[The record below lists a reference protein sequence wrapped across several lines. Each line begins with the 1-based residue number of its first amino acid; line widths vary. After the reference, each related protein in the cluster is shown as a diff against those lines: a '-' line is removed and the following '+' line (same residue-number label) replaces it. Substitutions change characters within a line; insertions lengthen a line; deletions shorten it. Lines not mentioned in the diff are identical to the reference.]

1 VQIGWA
7 RFALFIKRWKRY
19 LNGLVMS
26 KNTYKMELKIDF
38 QKSKSFVIYYQNQVF
53 DSWEVEELSLTF
65 VQKLAENQ
73 AAFLKN
79 STPLSEIVFSFEIP
93 FDMISLIFQHTNDGF
108 IILSSKNYDDSDLQ
122 EWKLPQDKFYTAL
135 TIGLTKFYSSISE
148 EYIVDSSFGRHKK
161 GAWNE
166 NLLKI
171 ISSFTDFYF

>member
-1 VQIGWA
+1 
-7 RFALFIKRWKRY
+7 
-19 LNGLVMS
+19 
-26 KNTYKMELKIDF
+26 MELKIDF
-38 QKSKSFVIYYQNQVF
+38 QKSKSFVIFYQNQVF

-73 AAFLKN
+73 ATFLKN
-79 STPLSEIVFSFEIP
+79 LSPLSEIVFSFEIP

-108 IILSSKNYDDSDLQ
+108 IILSSKNYDDTDLQ
-122 EWKLPQDKFYTAL
+122 EWKLPQGKFYGAL

-148 EYIVDSSFGRHKK
+148 EYIVDASFERHKK

-166 NLLKI
+166 NLLKT

>member
-1 VQIGWA
+1 
-7 RFALFIKRWKRY
+7 
-19 LNGLVMS
+19 
-26 KNTYKMELKIDF
+26 MELKVDF

-65 VQKLAENQ
+65 VQKLVENQ
-73 AAFLKN
+73 ASSLKK

-148 EYIVDSSFGRHKK
+148 EYIVDASFGRHKK

-166 NLLKI
+166 NLLKT

>member
-1 VQIGWA
+1 
-7 RFALFIKRWKRY
+7 
-19 LNGLVMS
+19 
-26 KNTYKMELKIDF
+26 MELKIDF

-108 IILSSKNYDDSDLQ
+108 IILSSKNYDDSDIQ
-122 EWKLPQDKFYTAL
+122 EWILPQDKFYTAL
-135 TIGLTKFYSSISE
+135 VIGLTKFYSSISE
-148 EYIVDSSFGRHKK
+148 EYIVDASFGRHKK

-166 NLLKI
+166 NLLKT
-171 ISSFTDFYF
+171 ISLFTDFYF